1 MVRRRRDAAA
11 GLSSALMGQW
21 LVLLHAGSGNGFTSQ
36 QGLMTALAGVAAAL
50 EQELGTEP
58 CAGSSSS
65 SVSAPDAPSHTCPP
79 APASIQAPS
88 APRGASA
95 RAAQAKRHGPAGGFS
110 GTHLPA
116 RASQLLQGA
125 GGEGSGGDAMT
136 EYGPSAGGAAA
147 ALWQALC
154 ACQDL
159 GLAPNVSLSLGVA
172 MLHCKVQEAAG
183 GSGTPMLQGGSIGR
197 VAVQSSC
204 PLPKC

>member
-21 LVLLHAGSGNGFTSQ
+21 LVLRHAGSGNGFTPQ

-65 SVSAPDAPSHTCPP
+65 SVSAPGAPSHTRSPVP
-79 APASIQAPS
+79 ASSQAPATP
-88 APRGASA
+88 
-95 RAAQAKRHGPAGGFS
+95 RAAQAKRHGPAGGFA
-110 GTHLPA
+110 GTPLPA

-125 GGEGSGGDAMT
+125 GSQGSGGVAKT
-136 EYGPSAGGAAA
+136 GHGPSPSGAAA

-159 GLAPNVSLSLGVA
+159 GLSPNVSLSLGVA
-172 MLHCKVQEAAG
+172 SLHCKVQEAAG
-183 GSGTPMLQGGSIGR
+183 GAGTLGLQPWLCWQGSTTVLMLN
-197 VAVQSSC
+197 A
-204 PLPKC
+204 KC

>member
-21 LVLLHAGSGNGFTSQ
+21 LVLRHAGSGSGFTPQ

-50 EQELGTEP
+50 EQELGTGP

-65 SVSAPDAPSHTCPP
+65 SVSAPGASSHTRAS
-79 APASIQAPS
+79 APASIQAPA

-95 RAAQAKRHGPAGGFS
+95 RVAQARRQGPAGGFA
-110 GTHLPA
+110 GTSLPA

-125 GGEGSGGDAMT
+125 GSQGSGGVAKT
-136 EYGPSAGGAAA
+136 GHGPSPSGAAA
-147 ALWQALC
+147 ALWHALC

-159 GLAPNVSLSLGVA
+159 GLSPNVSLSLGVA

-183 GSGTPMLQGGSIGR
+183 GAGTPGLQPWLCQQGFAQVLML
-197 VAVQSSC
+197 
-204 PLPKC
+204 KC